1 MIFKLRI
8 NDIELDTD
16 GVEYFELVKG
26 SVIGS
31 DIGTINREYSTNI
44 TLPATQTNVSIFR
57 AHKLWGGSSEIFK
70 GVAHFGFEAFECF
83 IQLVEFDDKKIVIYL
98 VNTDSKIANLL
109 KSSIGEMIGGNF
121 GSRSPFVYFQKLIQD
136 TKYDLFEYFM
146 FDLINDE
153 SDYTLIKESDA
164 PVYRPGIT
172 LGNLI
177 NMTPL
182 ANYVS
187 LNEVSVL
194 GDTLL
199 FNKDTARESPLT
211 LGINFEMNVPSFSEF
226 VWESPLMYN
235 GVPYPINLPTGNLKG
250 NYASVVSSHNPLNM
264 YLEFGSAISQSAP
277 LSDFEFGII
286 ENLGESD
293 ENFTSYGDVGYG
305 RSLFFSTHRPA
316 KSYHLGAVYVGYGE
330 GSLSIEIER
339 AFIMMAI
346 TRDFIKE
353 EVSDY
358 FDFSSYYSSFG
369 NGSIGDLLK
378 SLVIEN
384 GKYLSVNNVGKL
396 DIKNLPSIESGDVF
410 DATHFFSKF
419 KSAKRKPSPVLTAQ
433 NNIIKYPEFKNGSYD
448 FINIKIDKG
457 TFFDE
462 LEKEAVFKELTH
474 NRGLG
479 LEDIW
484 KSDGHPMFYGTSNI
498 LLNNMNK
505 YKIFRDA
512 HNDPIIYQIE
522 FKGMFDV
529 PESILYIE
537 QLNGLFLPEKI
548 IKTSKNVLILNCYK
562 IEKQ

>member
-1 MIFKLRI
+1 MIFKLFI

-44 TLPATQTNVSIFR
+44 TLPATQTNVSIFK
-57 AHKLWGGSSEIFK
+57 AHRLWGGTSEILK

-83 IQLVEFDDKKIVIYL
+83 VQLVEFDEKKIVIYL
-98 VNTDSKIANLL
+98 VGTDSKIANLL
-109 KSSIGEMIGGNF
+109 KSSIDEMVGGNF
-121 GSRSPFVYFQKLIQD
+121 GSRSPFVFFQKPIQD
-136 TKYDLFEYFM
+136 TKYDLFEHFM

-153 SDYTLIKESDA
+153 SEYALIKESDA

-172 LGNLI
+172 LRNLI

-182 ANYVS
+182 ANYVN
-187 LNEVSVL
+187 LDEVSAL

-199 FNKDTARESPLT
+199 FNKEIARESPLT

-226 VWESPLMYN
+226 VWKSPLMHY
-235 GVPYPINLPTGNLKG
+235 GVPCPIDLPTGNLKG
-250 NYASVVSSHNPLNM
+250 DYATAVSPHNPINM
-264 YLEFGSAISQSAP
+264 YLKFGSVISQTAF
-277 LSDFEFGII
+277 LHDFEFGII
-286 ENLGESD
+286 TNLGESD
-293 ENFTSYGDVGYG
+293 ESFFYYGNVSPG
-305 RSLFFSTHRPA
+305 RSLSFSTHHPD
-316 KSYHLGAVYVGYGE
+316 KSYHLGVVYVGDGQA
-330 GSLSIEIER
+330 SLSIEIER

-346 TRDFIKE
+346 TRGFIKE

-384 GKYLSVNNVGKL
+384 GKYLSVNNVGRL
-396 DIKNLPSIESGDVF
+396 NIKNLPSIESGDVF
-410 DATHFFSKF
+410 DATQFFRKF

-433 NNIIKYPEFKNGSYD
+433 NNIIKYPKFKNGSYD

-462 LEKEAVFKELTH
+462 LKKEAVFKRLAH

-479 LEDIW
+479 QEDIR

-498 LLNNMNK
+498 LLNNMSK

-529 PESILYIE
+529 PESILHIE
-537 QLNGLFLPEKI
+537 QLNGLFLPEKT